1 MEVHPCNYF
10 QWCGYFWGPW
20 VSYVTTDEFLVRVTE
35 MTSRIGVSWTHS
47 PLLYFQPILN
57 LWIMANYQKDVNQ
70 ITLDHSNSLNLI
82 FTNIRRLRSKN
93 SPDMH
98 ALCEANLDNLI
109 DSGNFYLRGYLPLI
123 WNDSTTHIRG
133 LAVYVKEG
141 LPFAWDLSLENSA

>member
-1 MEVHPCNYF
+1 
-10 QWCGYFWGPW
+10 
-20 VSYVTTDEFLVRVTE
+20 
-35 MTSRIGVSWTHS
+35 
-47 PLLYFQPILN
+47 
-57 LWIMANYQKDVNQ
+57 MANYQKDVNQ

-123 WNDSTTHIRG
+123 RNDSTTHIRG